1 LEFRGK
7 ILGKLVTDLKAMN
20 DVFAVWEGGSAAN
33 STTDQ
38 YSDIDFCILGNEGQ
52 KESIFGQVKTSLN
65 SISKI
70 SHIWSEEKSFWPE
83 LTQKI
88 YILEDSP
95 KHFLVDVSL
104 FPKGSDSIL
113 SEFMQIERHG
123 TPVTHF
129 DKLGLIVPKPV
140 DKEAIFEKQRK
151 QLSKFVD
158 AFPVFRIEVYK
169 ELDRGNN
176 VDAFAFF
183 QMAMLKPTVE
193 VLGMI
198 HRPFQF
204 DFGLRYLKRSFPPDI
219 YNFIEKCMFM
229 SGIDEFKGNVDKTN
243 RLFYESVNTAKEK
256 LEMR

>member
-1 LEFRGK
+1 MLY
-7 ILGKLVTDLKAMN
+7 VLKKN
-20 DVFAVWEGGSAAN
+20 LRVYELLFVSCSYFLLLIE
-33 STTDQ
+33 
-38 YSDIDFCILGNEGQ
+38 II
-52 KESIFGQVKTSLN
+52 KT
-65 SISKI
+65 
-70 SHIWSEEKSFWPE
+70 PG
-83 LTQKI
+83 
-88 YILEDSP
+88 
-95 KHFLVDVSL
+95 V
-104 FPKGSDSIL
+104 
-113 SEFMQIERHG
+113 
-123 TPVTHF
+123 
-129 DKLGLIVPKPV
+129 IVPKPV
-140 DKEAIFEKQRK
+140 DKEAIFQKQRK
-151 QLSKFVD
+151 QLSKFVE

-169 ELDRGNN
+169 ELDRGNY